1 MKKAVIIIIVLLL
14 LLSFL
19 ASIIAMAQQ
28 GAVVVT
34 SEPASL
40 KATEEILKVV
50 ASLRELPVK
59 QPVKSGAKTREQIK
73 ESVIKDLSESNTPEE
88 VEASSKTLKRLG
100 LLPKDFKLR
109 DYMISLLAEQVA
121 GYYDP
126 KSQFFYL
133 ASWIPLAEQ
142 KTVIAH
148 ELVHALQDQHFNL
161 RRFEKWKKGDSDAE
175 TAAHALAEGEATI
188 VMYQY
193 EFAERGLKFDI
204 TKLPALTEMLLAEGT
219 DNDSGKFPV
228 LAKAPNAL
236 KESLQFPYFYGAG
249 FVQAML
255 KKGSWKTLDEA
266 YAQLPASTEQIIH
279 PEKFLAKEAPVK
291 IELADLSATL
301 GRDWKQIDSDSNGEF
316 GYHLILVEYT
326 AKADARAAAAGW
338 GGDRYATYADKKKED
353 RQCDGRPVHHLGH
366 GRRCREFLRHLCRP
380 HGKALQRQTAG
391 RAGRT
396 AAGLSNRGGVCRHS
410 APRQRC
416 GDHRGRRDERAARKT
431 AAPALEKQ
439 KAVIGSRSSV
449 VGWAKEL
456 CFRIS

>member
-1 MKKAVIIIIVLLL
+1 MKKAVIILIALLL
-14 LLSFL
+14 LISFL
-19 ASIIAMAQQ
+19 ASFIAMAQQ
-28 GAVVVT
+28 GATVAT
-34 SEPASL
+34 SEPVSL

-50 ASLRELPVK
+50 ANLRELPVK
-59 QPVKSGAKTREQIK
+59 QPVKSGAKTRDQIK

-88 VEASSKTLKRLG
+88 VEASAKTLKRLG

-109 DYMISLLAEQVA
+109 EYMISLLAEQVA

-133 ASWIPLAEQ
+133 ASWIPIAEQ

-161 RRFEKWKKGDSDAE
+161 RRFEKWKKGDADAE

-204 TKLPALTEMLLAEGT
+204 TRLPSLTDVLLSEGV
-219 DNDSGKFPV
+219 DNDSGKFPI

-249 FVQAML
+249 FVQAVL

-266 YAQLPASTEQIIH
+266 YTQLPASTEQIIH
-279 PEKFLAKEAPVK
+279 PEKYLAKEAPVK
-291 IELADLSATL
+291 IELADLSSAL
-301 GRDWKQIDSDSNGEF
+301 GRDWKQIESDINGEF

-326 AKADARAAAAGW
+326 PKAEARAAAAGW
-338 GGDRYATYADKKKED
+338 GGDRYATYEDKKTGD
-353 RQCDGRPVHHLGH
+353 VMVAQFTSWD
-366 GRRCREFLRHLCRP
+366 
-380 HGKALQRQTAG
+380 TAG
-391 RAGRT
+391 DAE
-396 AAGLSNRGGVCRHS
+396 AFSDAY
-410 APRQRC
+410 
-416 GDHRGRRDERAARKT
+416 AART
-431 AAPALEKQ
+431 EKRYNIKPLVGIADIVDLPQ
-439 KAVIGSRSSV
+439 IYQTPDGFVAIQHRDKDVVIIEGART
-449 VGWAKEL
+449 KEQL
-456 CFRIS
+456 IKLLPQLWKSKKL